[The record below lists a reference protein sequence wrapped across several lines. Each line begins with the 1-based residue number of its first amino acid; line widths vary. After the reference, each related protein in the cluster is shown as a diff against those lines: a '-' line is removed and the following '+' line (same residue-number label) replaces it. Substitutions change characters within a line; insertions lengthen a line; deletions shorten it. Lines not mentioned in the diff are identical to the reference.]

1 MNRSESRWRWNV
13 QRTLILV
20 SLLYL
25 VNASIGTVIAIQEN
39 LPSVTLF
46 KNGLPAQEDFL
57 IGFGTALSP
66 PLFFC
71 IMAALLVIM
80 TLQPKRLGEIGVT
93 GLAILGMLF
102 TIGAFA
108 ETITYQVL
116 NPATFDLPKAL
127 VVVAE
132 IVLPLAVI
140 VLGGWELV
148 RRRQARLHLVG
159 K

>member
-1 MNRSESRWRWNV
+1 M
-13 QRTLILV
+13 
-20 SLLYL
+20 
-25 VNASIGTVIAIQEN
+25 IAIQEN
-39 LPSVTLF
+39 LPSVTLI
-46 KNGLPAQEDFL
+46 KSGLPALEDFL

-66 PLFFC
+66 PLFLC
-71 IMAALLVIM
+71 IAAAVLIIM
-80 TLQPKRLGEIGVT
+80 TFQPKRLGEIGVT
-93 GLAILGMLF
+93 GLVILGALY

-108 ETITYQVL
+108 ETITYRVL
-116 NPATFDLPKAL
+116 NSATSDLPKAL

-132 IVLPLAVI
+132 IVLPLAMI